1 MIRVFGS
8 VDGAAADAAKPGGCR
23 RGTQS
28 RVATDGKAAF
38 VPKAA
43 ARQAQAAV

>member
-1 MIRVFGS
+1 MIKAFCPAG
-8 VDGAAADAAKPGGCR
+8 GAAALPDGWGGCA
-23 RGTQS
+23 QS
-28 RVATDGKAAF
+28 RAVTVEKAAF

>member
-1 MIRVFGS
+1 MIKAFCPA
-8 VDGAAADAAKPGGCR
+8 GAAAALPGG
-23 RGTQS
+23 RGYSAQS
-28 RVATDGKAAF
+28 RLVTVGKAAF